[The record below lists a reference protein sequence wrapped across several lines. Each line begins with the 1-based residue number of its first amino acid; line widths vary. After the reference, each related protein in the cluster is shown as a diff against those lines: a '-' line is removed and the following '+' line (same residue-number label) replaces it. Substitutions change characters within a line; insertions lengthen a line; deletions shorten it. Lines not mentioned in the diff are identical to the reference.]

1 MIKYAIPGMYELAN
15 LNFKLLDLKTTNPEC
30 FYNDIEIEISYGN
43 PQFCIWDGGRVFS
56 SYKQASIDIIKK
68 TSIVYGRLSI
78 YVRS

>member
-43 PQFCIWDGGRVFS
+43 PQFCIWDGGRVVS
-56 SYKQASIDIIKK
+56 SYKQASIDIIKNRIDTYNNK
-68 TSIVYGRLSI
+68 YNIPIR
-78 YVRS
+78 